1 MPADLRNP
9 IISDAEY
16 LEKMQAIVNDFR
28 SGNSGLSFPESIK
41 NDVNAQ
47 AFYGV
52 ISAVFDDALEV
63 KESGISYETTA
74 RIAKDMTKI
83 IEEHSQVDWSRN
95 KTIHDRISQ
104 KIDDYFY
111 EYGKEHGVT
120 FDFDTVDKVI
130 ENVKTVAV
138 RRFKQ

>member
-1 MPADLRNP
+1 MAPMEGPRSSKIP
-9 IISDAEY
+9 K
-16 LEKMQAIVNDFR
+16 EKPRF
-28 SGNSGLSFPESIK
+28 LSFPESIK

-52 ISAVFDDALEV
+52 ISAVFDDASEV
-63 KESGISYETTA
+63 KEADISYESTA
-74 RIAKDMTKI
+74 QIAKDMTKI
-83 IEEHSQVDWSRN
+83 IEEHSQVDWSQN

-104 KIDDYFY
+104 DIDDYFY

-138 RRFKQ
+138 RRFKR